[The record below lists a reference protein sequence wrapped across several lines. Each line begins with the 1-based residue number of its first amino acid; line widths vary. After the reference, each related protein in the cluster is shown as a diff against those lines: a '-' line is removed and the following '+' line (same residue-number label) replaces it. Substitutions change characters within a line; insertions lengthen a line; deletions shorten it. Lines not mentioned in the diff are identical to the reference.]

1 MEIMY
6 KRIITTGAL
15 FVAVC
20 FFFVTFSASDILAQ
34 SGARIV
40 IQKIA
45 PKELDNL
52 MKSRESR
59 TLVVA
64 MASWCGPCRD
74 ELPFLIKLHNK
85 YNDKGLKIVGISLD
99 TDGPEAMQKI
109 ADRMKVN
116 FPIYCAGEE
125 AADKYGIYAIPML
138 YLIKNGKVIE
148 KIPGQQ
154 SEAALEKKIVGL
166 LK

>member
-1 MEIMY
+1 MYMRIM
-6 KRIITTGAL
+6 KTGAM

-20 FFFVTFSASDILAQ
+20 VIFAVFSASYLFA
-34 SGARIV
+34 GANTRIV
-40 IQKIA
+40 VQKIEL
-45 PKELDNL
+45 KELDML

-59 TLVVA
+59 SLVVA

-74 ELPFLIKLHNK
+74 ELPLLIKMNNK
-85 YNDKGLKIVGISLD
+85 YQDKGLKIIGISVD

-116 FPIYCAGEE
+116 FPIYWAGDEV
-125 AADKYGIYAIPML
+125 AGKYGIYAIPML
-138 YLIKNGKVIE
+138 YLIKNGKVID
-148 KIPGQQ
+148 KVPGQQ
-154 SEAALEKKIVGL
+154 SEASLEKKIGGL

>member
-1 MEIMY
+1 MY
-6 KRIITTGAL
+6 IRIIKTGAL

-20 FFFVTFSASDILAQ
+20 FIIVTFSSSPVFSQ
-34 SGARIV
+34 SGARIMV
-40 IQKIA
+40 EKIG
-45 PKELDNL
+45 PHELDKL

-59 TLVVA
+59 SLVVA

-99 TDGPEAMQKI
+99 ADGPEAMQKI

-116 FPIYCAGEE
+116 FPIYWAGQE
-125 AADKYGIYAIPML
+125 AAEKYGIYAIPML
-138 YLIKNGKVIE
+138 YLIKDGKVID

-154 SEAALEKKIVGL
+154 SEALLEKKIGGL

>member
-1 MEIMY
+1 MRITY
-6 KRIITTGAL
+6 KRIITTGTL

-20 FFFVTFSASDILAQ
+20 LFFAAFSASDILAQ
-34 SGARIV
+34 DSARIV
-40 IQKIA
+40 VQKIE
-45 PKELDNL
+45 PKELDKL

-59 TLVVA
+59 SLVVA

-116 FPIYCAGEE
+116 FPIYWAGEE

-154 SEAALEKKIVGL
+154 SEASLEKKIGGL

>member
-1 MEIMY
+1 M
-6 KRIITTGAL
+6 RIIYKQIIKTGAL

-20 FFFVTFSASDILAQ
+20 FFFAAFSVSDILAQ
-34 SGARIV
+34 GGASIV
-40 IQKIA
+40 VQKIE
-45 PKELDNL
+45 PKELDKL
-52 MKSRESR
+52 MKSKESR
-59 TLVVA
+59 SLVVA

-74 ELPFLIKLHNK
+74 ELPLLIKMNNK
-85 YNDKGLKIVGISLD
+85 YQDKGLKIIGISVD

-116 FPIYCAGEE
+116 FPIYWAGDEV
-125 AADKYGIYAIPML
+125 AGKYGIYAIPML
-138 YLIKNGKVIE
+138 YLVKNGKVID

-154 SEAALEKKIVGL
+154 SEASLEKKIGGL

>member
-1 MEIMY
+1 MRTIY
-6 KRIITTGAL
+6 KRIIKTGAL

-20 FFFVTFSASDILAQ
+20 FFFTAFLVSDILAQ
-34 SGARIV
+34 ESARV
-40 IQKIA
+40 VVQKIE
-45 PKELDNL
+45 PKELDKL
-52 MKSRESR
+52 MKNRESR
-59 TLVVA
+59 SLVVA

-85 YNDKGLKIVGISLD
+85 YNDNGLKIVGISLD
-99 TDGPEAMQKI
+99 ADGPEAMQKI

-116 FPIYCAGEE
+116 FPIYWAGEE
-125 AADKYGIYAIPML
+125 AAEKYGIYAIPML
-138 YLIKNGKVIE
+138 YLIRNGKVID

-154 SEAALEKKIVGL
+154 SEASLEKKIGKL